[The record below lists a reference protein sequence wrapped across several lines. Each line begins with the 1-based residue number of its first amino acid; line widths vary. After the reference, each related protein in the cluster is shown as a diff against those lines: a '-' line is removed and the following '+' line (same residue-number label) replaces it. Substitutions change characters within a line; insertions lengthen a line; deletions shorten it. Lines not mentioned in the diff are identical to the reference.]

1 MAISSSSGSGINFD
15 GILSGMNT
23 SGIIDSLIALQKAPI
38 TQLQKQRSKV
48 ASRDSAYQDIRAK
61 VNSFQSTLKSLLMSN
76 SINARSTT
84 SSAGTI
90 ATASATADA
99 ANGTFTVNVIKMATA
114 SMLTG
119 GAAIGKPVV
128 ADGFG
133 NVDSNIVLASAG
145 LTTPITTGDFTINGH
160 TIHVDPTVDKW
171 SDVAARIT
179 AADPSISMAYGQ
191 NSVSLVS
198 SSAMQIGAAT
208 DTTNFLSATHLL
220 GAAQVGSGGP
230 PPTTY
235 TVNSNAKL
243 GAASTIT
250 ALSSA
255 NLATAINDN
264 GGTGAF
270 TINGVSVAWTANDSL
285 NAVISRIN
293 SSVANVRASYDP
305 TTDKLTLLSGTTG
318 AQNIAVADTSGNFL
332 NAVGLTAGSVQTAGA
347 PAEYTITQNGTT
359 TATQYS
365 NTNSVTNALPG
376 VNLTLT
382 GQGSASITVAQDTGA
397 ASRNV
402 QSFVDAFNSVATVI
416 EKYTTIDT
424 SGKGNSGVLAA
435 DSTVRAIQSQL
446 RSLVTTPALM
456 DSGAAYKS
464 LADIGITTGAVG
476 SQVGTTDRLTL
487 HPRIGGI
494 GFHIDHDRDTRCR
507 QSVDAECH
515 WHAVWCH
522 QEWHVP
528 DHLRP
533 LRQYA
538 ELRLHRI
545 GRRSADGGNRGA
557 PARRR
562 ERHAHQRFHAHAEG
576 GPARGGGHRHNQ
588 LHRHQSGRP
597 AVARLLPD
605 QDARNTGT

>member
-1 MAISSSSGSGINFD
+1 MAISSTSGSGINFD

-402 QSFVDAFNSVATVI
+402 QSFVDAFNSVACLRRI
-416 EKYTTIDT
+416 PP
-424 SGKGNSGVLAA
+424 SVL
-435 DSTVRAIQSQL
+435 SRASC
-446 RSLVTTPALM
+446 
-456 DSGAAYKS
+456 
-464 LADIGITTGAVG
+464 
-476 SQVGTTDRLTL
+476 DRW
-487 HPRIGGI
+487 
-494 GFHIDHDRDTRCR
+494 
-507 QSVDAECH
+507 S
-515 WHAVWCH
+515 
-522 QEWHVP
+522 
-528 DHLRP
+528 
-533 LRQYA
+533 
-538 ELRLHRI
+538 
-545 GRRSADGGNRGA
+545 
-557 PARRR
+557 RRR
-562 ERHAHQRFHAHAEG
+562 
-576 GPARGGGHRHNQ
+576 P
-588 LHRHQSGRP
+588 
-597 AVARLLPD
+597 
-605 QDARNTGT
+605 